1 MILFCLKERER
12 LSKPAGKVDFVTRL
26 KTLRG
31 IHRDPRVVATMK
43 GNSLEMEFTHLDGF
57 SLMFPLFLQKR
68 EMHWRYHRVQPN
80 VTPKIKIP
88 ACVTLSNPYSV
99 SPDKTSL

>member
-1 MILFCLKERER
+1 MFWKAALISVSLLLIKIPNFFLTYDSILFKRERER

-31 IHRDPRVVATMK
+31 IHRDPHVVATMK
-43 GNSLEMEFTHLDGF
+43 GNSLEMEFTHSGGF

-68 EMHWRYHRVQPN
+68 EMHW
-80 VTPKIKIP
+80 
-88 ACVTLSNPYSV
+88 
-99 SPDKTSL
+99 